1 MSAHPT
7 PKHLFLEASE
17 LEGEAR
23 AAYLDEHCAG
33 DSGLRL
39 EVESLLGAYE
49 RAGDFLQPR
58 EPEPQREPG
67 ERAGERID
75 RYLLLEKLGEGG
87 MGVVWKARQE
97 RPVEREVALKIVKLG
112 MDTREVVARFE
123 AERQALARMEHPGIA
138 RVFDGGATESGRPY
152 FVMELVRGRPITE
165 HCDQHQLSAAERVA
179 LFQAVC
185 AAVQHAHQ
193 KGVIHRDLKPS
204 NVLVAERDGRAVPV
218 VIDFGVARATA
229 AADARRTLSTELS
242 RLVGTPEYMAPEQ
255 TRFSGLD
262 LDTRADVYSLGVLLY
277 ELLTGAL
284 PFESRE
290 LFARGYEALLRHIR
304 EEPAPAPSA
313 RLGALGA
320 RLSAVAADRR
330 QSPRDLRRH
339 LEGELDWIVLRALEK
354 ERERRYPSA
363 GALSEDLACFLEGR
377 PVQAGPPSL
386 RYRARKLA
394 GRHRW
399 ALLTAGLV
407 LLALVLGLMAT
418 TLMTRRAL
426 VAEHRARVAA
436 ERSRAVTELL
446 TEMLVRSEPLA
457 EQPEVGL
464 EQVLRAASERVDQGL
479 AQDPRAQA
487 QMLRA
492 LAATYR
498 ELGQLERAAELLL
511 RADELDPPPSEG
523 DG

>member
-1 MSAHPT
+1 MAF
-7 PKHLFLEASE
+7 K
-17 LEGEAR
+17 
-23 AAYLDEHCAG
+23 
-33 DSGLRL
+33 
-39 EVESLLGAYE
+39 
-49 RAGDFLQPR
+49 
-58 EPEPQREPG
+58 
-67 ERAGERID
+67 
-75 RYLLLEKLGEGG
+75 
-87 MGVVWKARQE
+87 
-97 RPVEREVALKIVKLG
+97 
-112 MDTREVVARFE
+112 RFS
-123 AERQALARMEHPGIA
+123 
-138 RVFDGGATESGRPY
+138 TS
-152 FVMELVRGRPITE
+152 
-165 HCDQHQLSAAERVA
+165 
-179 LFQAVC
+179 
-185 AAVQHAHQ
+185 
-193 KGVIHRDLKPS
+193 
-204 NVLVAERDGRAVPV
+204 
-218 VIDFGVARATA
+218 RATWV
-229 AADARRTLSTELS
+229 SGS
-242 RLVGTPEYMAPEQ
+242 RSSMEIP
-255 TRFSGLD
+255 
-262 LDTRADVYSLGVLLY
+262 
-277 ELLTGAL
+277 
-284 PFESRE
+284 
-290 LFARGYEALLRHIR
+290 I
-304 EEPAPAPSA
+304 
-313 RLGALGA
+313 
-320 RLSAVAADRR
+320 
-330 QSPRDLRRH
+330 
-339 LEGELDWIVLRALEK
+339 
-354 ERERRYPSA
+354 A